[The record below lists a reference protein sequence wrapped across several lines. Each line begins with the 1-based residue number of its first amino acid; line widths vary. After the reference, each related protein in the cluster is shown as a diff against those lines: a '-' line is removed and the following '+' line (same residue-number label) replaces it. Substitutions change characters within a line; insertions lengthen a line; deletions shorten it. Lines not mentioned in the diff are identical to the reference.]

1 MATINYNF
9 GAPSIK
15 KFHELFEGENLIT
28 FIDITGF
35 DVIKFDEYMLAKHED
50 YVDGISLKDFLTD
63 KYTDSVADIERALAL
78 EPRHFAALG
87 GLGQICL
94 RAGDV
99 ELAAAAFDAAV
110 TLNPSLT
117 ALRTA
122 IAKLD
127 GRRSSAH

>member
-63 KYTDSVADIERALAL
+63 KYSPAASAFIE
-78 EPRHFAALG
+78 
-87 GLGQICL
+87 
-94 RAGDV
+94 
-99 ELAAAAFDAAV
+99 ELIGFGMLYVDEE
-110 TLNPSLT
+110 
-117 ALRTA
+117 
-122 IAKLD
+122 KK
-127 GRRSSAH
+127 